1 METAKE
7 LKEDSFSIKLS
18 VYDFNQLLISG
29 KKLKLVITDGSR
41 AIQREIPITINKK
54 EDLSVVTEEEA
65 SKIIGILMYGGSIWE
80 AARETNRSTEVV
92 DKVFKEFQKNF
103 K

>member
-7 LKEDSFSIKLS
+7 LKEDSFSVKLS

-41 AIQREIPITINKK
+41 AVHREVQVKVK
-54 EDLSVVTEEEA
+54 ENENLDVISDEERG
-65 SKIIGILMYGGSIWE
+65 KIIQILMGGGYHIE
-80 AARETNRSTEVV
+80 AERASNRDSATV
-92 DKVFKEFQKNF
+92 DKVMKEFYEGNK
-103 K
+103 

>member
-29 KKLKLVITDGSR
+29 KKLKLVITDGNR
-41 AIQREIPITINKK
+41 AVHREVLVEVK
-54 EDLSVVTEEEA
+54 ENENLDVISDEER
-65 SKIIGILMYGGSIWE
+65 SKIIQVLMGGGYHIE
-80 AARETNRSTEVV
+80 AERASNRDSAIV
-92 DKVFKEFQKNF
+92 DKVMKEFYEGNK
-103 K
+103 